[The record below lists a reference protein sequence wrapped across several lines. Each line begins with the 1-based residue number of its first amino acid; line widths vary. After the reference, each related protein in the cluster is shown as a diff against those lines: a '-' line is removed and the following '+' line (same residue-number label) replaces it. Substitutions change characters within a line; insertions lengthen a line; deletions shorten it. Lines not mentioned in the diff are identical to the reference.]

1 MTPPD
6 SRSEEDRIERLM
18 RPGPDDDERDMAEN
32 FDEWL
37 KDEATGCTTP
47 PSSTTPPETV
57 HDKLAQFVE
66 DVQ

>member
-1 MTPPD
+1 MTCIETQLE

-37 KDEATGCTTP
+37 KDEAKGCNTP
-47 PSSTTPPETV
+47 PSSTTPPEIV
-57 HDKLAQFVE
+57 LGKL
-66 DVQ
+66 D